1 MVALLVVRA
10 RARISTALSTG
21 VERAR
26 SIPRSGVF
34 LDGSSARAVYSMT
47 AAASCRPTRRKAS
60 ILLDEADVSAAQHP
74 AQARTRFLGT
84 DAYQE
89 RAPRAGG
96 SPEERPQAAHGL
108 AVSLQ
113 SLKRRADFARVRG
126 RGRRFQSRRL
136 AVYSLMKREGPVRLG
151 IVVGREVGS
160 AVVRNLVRRRLREA
174 ARRLVGSRPRDIVI
188 IARPESARAD
198 FAELSRDLAEAL

>member
-60 ILLDEADVSAAQHP
+60 IPLDEGTYPAPHPRAQGGH
-74 AQARTRFLGT
+74 RFLGRMRT
-84 DAYQE
+84 
-89 RAPRAGG
+89 
-96 SPEERPQAAHGL
+96 
-108 AVSLQ
+108 
-113 SLKRRADFARVRG
+113 KN
-126 RGRRFQSRRL
+126 GRRVL
-136 AVYSLMKREGPVRLG
+136 
-151 IVVGREVGS
+151 
-160 AVVRNLVRRRLREA
+160 A
-174 ARRLVGSRPRDIVI
+174 ARRKKGRKRLTV
-188 IARPESARAD
+188 
-198 FAELSRDLAEAL
+198 